1 MKIRSIVDDPIDRER
16 TLHVSEMRTWETERK
31 YWQCDLFSRF
41 LVALACHEPVLQG
54 FVRHYKA
61 SAVHI
66 SKQQRSRPSPR
77 IEPWADVGEARTLP
91 IVQCGPFFHF
101 TVEAVAISFDSSI
114 CSRLNGLKLPDW
126 TNVSEAG
133 TNQLIRRTH
142 FVLAF
147 ALNESGAL
155 FVMFAWGEILL
166 KMSNRRYMQDYPLQN
181 LVGEIVWF

>member
-1 MKIRSIVDDPIDRER
+1 M
-16 TLHVSEMRTWETERK
+16 
-31 YWQCDLFSRF
+31 
-41 LVALACHEPVLQG
+41 
-54 FVRHYKA
+54 
-61 SAVHI
+61 HI

-77 IEPWADVGEARTLP
+77 IEPGAVVLEARALA
-91 IVQCGPFFHF
+91 IVQLFHF

-114 CSRLNGLKLPDW
+114 CSRLNVLKLPDW

-166 KMSNRRYMQDYPLQN
+166 
-181 LVGEIVWF
+181 